1 MPAFRRNPPGTR
13 DAGSGED
20 RFGHFDLEP
29 APANGPDFDV
39 HADSYARYRANYN
52 EQVALVSEYGEA

>member
-1 MPAFRRNPPGTR
+1 MLVR
-13 DAGSGED
+13 GED

-29 APANGPDFDV
+29 APANGTDFDV
-39 HADSYARYRANYN
+39 HNDSYARYRANYS

>member
-1 MPAFRRNPPGTR
+1 MLVR
-13 DAGSGED
+13 GED

-29 APANGPDFDV
+29 APANGHDFDV